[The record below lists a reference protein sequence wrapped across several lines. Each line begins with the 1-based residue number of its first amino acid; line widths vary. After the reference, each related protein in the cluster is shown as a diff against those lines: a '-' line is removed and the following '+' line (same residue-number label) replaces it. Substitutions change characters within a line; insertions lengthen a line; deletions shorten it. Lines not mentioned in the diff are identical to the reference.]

1 VSKRAILAGGSESAG
16 CMRRRWDDT
25 SEAPMRV
32 ALWHAHCEDDEVV
45 RMRALII
52 RRRCIDA
59 ATDAQVRRWERA
71 CMRMPAARVLVQGS
85 EGAPE
90 EASLCMVP
98 WGAFDP
104 RSASAA
110 ACVEKLFL

>member
-1 VSKRAILAGGSESAG
+1 MSKRAILAGGSESAG

-45 RMRALII
+45 RMRGLSM
-52 RRRCIDA
+52 RSDA
-59 ATDAQVRRWERA
+59 AADSQAHRWERA
-71 CMRMPAARVLVQGS
+71 CMIMPAGLVQGP

-98 WGAFDP
+98 RGERF
-104 RSASAA
+104 
-110 ACVEKLFL
+110 